1 MKIIINGLNKYG
13 EEFEWGETVKNHT
26 QVSKTH
32 THTAY
37 LSHTSVDHSDPLI
50 AIYPKFNYDNV

>member
-32 THTAY
+32 THTHTHS
-37 LSHTSVDHSDPLI
+37 LSLTYVS
-50 AIYPKFNYDNV
+50 